1 MTPEAIETELVNDV
15 WDGCYNGSWKDHIVP
30 EAFSHPAKMAYGLL
44 ERIYDHAVAEGWLH
58 AGSVVADPFGG
69 IGSTGLLGAYRGVQV
84 VCVEL
89 EEKFCRLTNGYDCPG
104 ITKKEWVRWFGR
116 FGRNKEICPA
126 CQGSIDKW
134 YERNSGM
141 IPCKEA
147 HRYRGNFELH
157 DNAWRKLGC
166 PRPVMI
172 QGDSRQLSEIIGRV
186 ECIVTSPPYSES
198 LQHDGQSRSEFADG
212 RERRKEKSWQG
223 MEYGHSPGQ
232 LGAMKPG
239 SVDAALPPGQVSAII
254 SSPPYEGSE
263 GSPSGG
269 RLQTKSGGTMSSK
282 AQKQYGLTAQYGEA
296 EGQLGHTQG
305 DTFWSAA
312 KIICEQC
319 YQILK
324 PGGVAI
330 WVLKDF
336 VRNKKRVD
344 FTSDWRKLCEA
355 AGFVTLHKHHAML
368 VKEERY
374 TTLFGDEVV
383 DRTKSASFFRFIYE
397 AKTAWKNYWATL
409 SAETQA
415 EYIERADQADPEL
428 HITSPLKLAFDESGE
443 DPNDWNDDVRI
454 DYEVVL
460 CMQK

>member
-1 MTPEAIETELVNDV
+1 
-15 WDGCYNGSWKDHIVP
+15 
-30 EAFSHPAKMAYGLL
+30 MAHGLL
-44 ERIYDHAVAEGWLH
+44 RRILSHAAAEGWI
-58 AGSVVADPFGG
+58 APGSVICDPFGG

-89 EEKFCRLTNGYDCPG
+89 EPRFCLLA
-104 ITKKEWVRWFGR
+104 E
-116 FGRNKEICPA
+116 E
-126 CQGSIDKW
+126 
-134 YERNSGM
+134 
-141 IPCKEA
+141 
-147 HRYRGNFELH
+147 NFKLH
-157 DNAWRKLGC
+157 DNAWRKLDC

-172 QGDSRQLSEIIGRV
+172 CGDSRDCCRIIEWLMLVRK
-186 ECIVTSPPYSES
+186 CTTKNTK
-198 LQHDGQSRSEFADG
+198 FA
-212 RERRKEKSWQG
+212 RLYKFTLKE
-223 MEYGHSPGQ
+223 
-232 LGAMKPG
+232 LGKKFNKHPCTIWEWHNKG
-239 SVDAALPPGQVSAII
+239 ILRDKLRGVDCII
-254 SSPPYEGSE
+254 SSPPYEE
-263 GSPSGG
+263 G
-269 RLQTKSGGTMSSK
+269 
-282 AQKQYGLTAQYGEA
+282 
-296 EGQLGHTQG
+296 LGHDTGYPRLDATEDKRRSIEGCARRNGYGQTPGNLGNSQG

-330 WVLKDF
+330 WVVKAF
-336 VRNKKRVD
+336 VRKGKLVD
-344 FTSDWRKLCEA
+344 FPGDWRRLCESI
-355 AGFVTLHKHHAML
+355 GFTTLHEHHAML

-415 EYIERADQADPEL
+415 EYIERAEKADPEL

-443 DPNDWNDDVRI
+443 DPNDWNEDVRI
-454 DYEVVL
+454 DYETVL